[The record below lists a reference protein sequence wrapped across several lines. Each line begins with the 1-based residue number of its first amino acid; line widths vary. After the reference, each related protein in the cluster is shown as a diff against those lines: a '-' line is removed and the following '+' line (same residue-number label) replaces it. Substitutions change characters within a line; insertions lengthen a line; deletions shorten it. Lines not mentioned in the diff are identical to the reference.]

1 MQDSTAIR
9 TTNMKHATDTKVPA
23 RDDLWLQRDSPE
35 VYWMLRAVETDDP
48 AAYAWLRERSAV
60 LYLFT
65 RAAAGDRTAAAAFGP
80 GHPLEMDDLFGLI
93 RHDDRAHWLGDRHPE
108 LHLLFEAVQGD
119 DAALRRL
126 KRKKAP
132 LGRLAEAV
140 RARYRD
146 FEAAPAEDPAP
157 PAAPHAPGEIPEAA
171 ASDVGCL
178 IGELHLSKGDYGRA
192 VEAFGRSLEHT
203 PTADAYEGRARA
215 YRALA
220 EQDERSALQLR
231 RRAAAPAKG

>member
-1 MQDSTAIR
+1 
-9 TTNMKHATDTKVPA
+9 MKHETDAQIPV
-23 RDDLWLQRDSPE
+23 RDDRWLERESPE
-35 VYWMLRAVETDDP
+35 VYWMLRAVEADDP
-48 AAYAWLRERSAV
+48 AAYVWLRERSAV

-65 RAAAGDRTAAAAFGP
+65 RAVAGDRTAAAAFGP
-80 GHPLEMDDLFGLI
+80 GHPLDLDDLVGLI

-108 LHLLFEAVQGD
+108 LHLLFDAVQGD
-119 DAALRRL
+119 DGALRRL

-146 FEAAPAEDPAP
+146 FEAADDPPPAP
-157 PAAPHAPGEIPEAA
+157 APHAPGEMPEAA

-178 IGELHLSKGDYGRA
+178 IGELHLSKGDYRRA
-192 VEAFGRSLEHT
+192 VEAFGRSLEVT
-203 PTADAYEGRARA
+203 PTPDAYEGRARA

-220 EQDERSALQLR
+220 ELDERRALELR
-231 RRAAAPAKG
+231 RRAATPAKG